1 MEGHDSPYREV
12 PLTPISQF
20 IDPYRLLVEAV
31 KDYAIYLL
39 DPDGY
44 VATWNAGAQYIKGY
58 SADEIIGRHF
68 SCFYPPEEAAR
79 NVPQQHLEQAVALGK
94 VEDKGWRV
102 KKDGTRYW
110 ANGLITPLFDDNG
123 ALVGFSK
130 VLRDLSEHHAQ
141 EQKMQEQ
148 QLILA
153 GIIDTAMDGIITIDD
168 TYRIIVFNRAA
179 EIMFRCSA
187 AEVLGQPLDI
197 FIPERFRA
205 SHAQLI
211 QTFAQS
217 EISSRKMSNPRIIY
231 GLRATGEEFP
241 LEATISQAEVGRR
254 KQFTVI
260 HRDITER
267 LKAEQLVQERYT
279 LQNQL
284 EAISTTAPCVL
295 CTFRQSPDGAVCF
308 TYASPKIFE
317 IYGLEPEVLAID
329 ASPIFELIHP
339 DDLEQVR
346 ITFRESTRT
355 MTTWGLEFR
364 VQNPHKG
371 EIWVEA
377 KSTPVREPDGSIL
390 WHGFL
395 MDVTERKQIENS
407 LLASEERFSL
417 VIDATNEGVWDWNI
431 ATGEVYFSPN
441 WIKSLGYE
449 PDEVPPNIQFW
460 ESCLHP
466 DDVAQVQ
473 LKLQEHFAGHTQA
486 YEAVTR
492 LCKKSGD
499 YRWNLDRGKVVTF
512 DESGKPLRMVGTD
525 QDISERKQAEDAL
538 RESQRYL
545 KQLIESLPQLVW
557 TCTVDGVCDYL
568 SPQIVKYTGVPQSD
582 QLGFGWLEAVHPDDR
597 ERNAHQWMQ
606 SVDQQTSFEGEYRIR
621 RVDGEYRWFKSQAQP
636 LKNEQGEVVRWFG
649 SSTDIDDQKRT
660 ELALREERNRFNR
673 IAAIVPGAICAFQQ
687 WPDGRSRFPYTSM
700 GLVDLYGVL
709 PEDVVE
715 DSSEILN
722 RVHPDDIGHVQKT
735 IQESAQTL
743 TIWRDEYRYLHPIK
757 GEIWVEGHSM
767 PAVEPDGCIQWYG
780 IVIDIS
786 KRKQAEI
793 ALREHQRY
801 LQELIESLP
810 QIVWTMDAQGKT
822 TYISPQWYEYTG
834 LQPVTPLPLNW
845 GQVVHPEDSI
855 RNTDLLQRVLSEERM
870 FDAEYRIQR
879 ADGVYRWFKV
889 RAVPF
894 RDQSGKIV
902 RWIGTS
908 TDIDDQKQTEVALR
922 QWADAFENCAHG
934 IAIGDPVTNC
944 VIACNPAFAS
954 LHHQSAEGI
963 VGQPLLS
970 LYDPADWDY
979 IKACIASADQ
989 IGQIRYETR
998 MQRKDGSQF
1007 NVQMDVV
1014 SVRDESGRVRY
1025 RVATMQDITDRKQAE
1040 EIIRESEAR
1049 YRNLVEVS
1057 PDAIFINRDRQIV
1070 FVNRQGLKLFGAQT
1084 SDQLL
1089 GKSPYDLFHPD
1100 YHELIRHRIQ
1110 TMLATKKS
1118 SRAIEE
1124 KIVRLDG
1131 QVVDVEVTASS
1142 FLDQEKQAIHVV
1154 LRDITERK
1162 QAERRLRT
1170 QGMVSRILAEANTFS
1185 EIALDIIQTLCEAEA
1200 WDYGVIWKVDKKA
1213 NQLECVDVWA
1223 RPELGLE
1230 ALVAQTRSLTFAPNV
1245 CLPGRVWVEGKAAGD
1260 EDVVGEHH
1268 TCPRAPFAIK
1278 SGLCSVI
1285 AFPIVHRGETLGVM
1299 DFMNRTRIV
1308 FDQPLQ
1314 AQLGIVGS
1322 QVGQFLARK
1331 QAQEEV
1337 HRFVAGSPAVI
1348 FALKRE
1354 GAGWKPAWTSENV
1367 FQLTGYHADEAN
1379 EPGWWASHLHPE
1391 DHDRILATES
1401 TLETTNHLIV
1411 EYRFGRRDGTYFW
1424 VRDEKR
1430 ILFDSHDQPT
1440 EIVGSWSDI
1449 TERVRL
1455 EEQLRQSQKM
1465 EAVGQLAGG
1474 IAHDFNNLLTVIVGY
1489 SDLLL
1494 ARMPPADPKRTN
1506 VADIKHAGEQAAAL
1520 TRQLLAFSRKQ
1531 ILDPKIIDL
1540 NETVSRIEKML
1551 RRLIG
1556 EDIILTT
1563 ILPPSVSKVKVDPG
1577 QLEQVIINLAVN
1589 ARDAMPQG
1597 GHLTIETGMTE
1608 LDDKYCH
1615 SRPECTP
1622 GWYTQ
1627 VSLSDTGCGMS
1638 PEVRNH
1644 IFEPF
1649 FTTKEPGKG
1658 TGLGLATVF
1667 GIVKQS
1673 GGHIEVYSEVGV
1685 GTSFKIYLPAIEE
1698 KWTVMQTETPTEDA
1712 QPGNEI
1718 ILLVEDEA
1726 IVRTITRLS
1735 LETFGYQV
1743 IEAGSG
1749 AEALELAKTLT
1760 EPISLLVT
1768 DVIMP
1773 KMNGR
1778 QLATQFQ
1785 QQFPNLKVLLMSGY
1799 TDDAIIRHGV
1809 IDDTYAFIQKPFTPN
1824 LLAKKVRE
1832 VLEEKRVRGEIVKS

>member
-1 MEGHDSPYREV
+1 MERHDVPHREV
-12 PLTPISQF
+12 PITSISQF

-44 VATWNAGAQYIKGY
+44 VATWNAGAERTKGY
-58 SADEIIGRHF
+58 GADEIIGRHF
-68 SCFYPPEEAAR
+68 SCFYLPEDVAR
-79 NVPQQHLEQAVALGK
+79 NLPHHHLEQAVAQGK
-94 VEDKGWRV
+94 VEDEGWRV

-110 ANGLITPLFDDNG
+110 ANGVITPLFDENG
-123 ALVGFSK
+123 TLIGFSK
-130 VLRDLSEHHAQ
+130 VLRDLSERHAN
-141 EQKMQEQ
+141 EQKIQEQ
-148 QLILA
+148 QMILA
-153 GIIDTAMDGIITIDD
+153 GIVDTAMDGIITVDD

-179 EIMFRCSA
+179 EAMFLCSA
-187 AEVLGQPLDI
+187 AEALGQPLDI
-197 FIPERFRA
+197 FIPERFRT
-205 SHAQLI
+205 SHAQLVR
-211 QTFAQS
+211 TFAQS
-217 EISSRKMSNPRIIY
+217 EVGSQRMFSPRIIY
-231 GLRATGEEFP
+231 GLRANGEEFP
-241 LEATISQAEVGRR
+241 LEATISQTEVRGR

-260 HRDITER
+260 HRDITAR
-267 LKAEQLVQERYT
+267 LKAEQIAQERLE
-279 LQNQL
+279 LQERL
-284 EAISTTAPCVL
+284 ETISTTAPCVL
-295 CTFRQSPDGAVCF
+295 CTFRQSPDGTVCF

-317 IYGLEPEVLAID
+317 IYGLEPEVLAVD
-329 ASPIFELIHP
+329 ASPIFGLIHP

-346 ITFRESTRT
+346 TTFRESAQT
-355 MTTWGLEFR
+355 MTVWAFEFR
-364 VQNPHKG
+364 VQNPHRG

-377 KSTPVREPDGSIL
+377 KSTPVRDPDGSIL

-395 MDVTERKQIENS
+395 MDVTERKQ
-407 LLASEERFSL
+407 
-417 VIDATNEGVWDWNI
+417 ATN
-431 ATGEVYFSPN
+431 
-441 WIKSLGYE
+441 
-449 PDEVPPNIQFW
+449 
-460 ESCLHP
+460 
-466 DDVAQVQ
+466 
-473 LKLQEHFAGHTQA
+473 
-486 YEAVTR
+486 
-492 LCKKSGD
+492 
-499 YRWNLDRGKVVTF
+499 
-512 DESGKPLRMVGTD
+512 
-525 QDISERKQAEDAL
+525 AL

-557 TCTVDGVCDYL
+557 TCTADGVCDYL
-568 SPQIVKYTGVPQSD
+568 SPQTVSYTGVSESD
-582 QLGFGWLEAVHPDDR
+582 QLGFGWLESIHPDDQK
-597 ERNAHQWMQ
+597 RNAAQWMQ
-606 SVDQQTSFEGEYRIR
+606 SVDQQTSFDGEYRIR
-621 RVDGEYRWFKSQAQP
+621 RADGVYRWFKSQAVP
-636 LKNEQGEVVRWFG
+636 VLDEAGALVKWIGT
-649 SSTDIDDQKRT
+649 STDINDQKQV
-660 ELALREERNRFNR
+660 ELALCEERDRFNR

-709 PEDVVE
+709 PEDVAE
-715 DSSEILN
+715 DSSEILS

-743 TIWRDEYRYLHPIK
+743 TAWCDEYRYLHPIK

-767 PAVEPDGCIQWYG
+767 PAVEPDGSIQWYG

-786 KRKQAEI
+786 KRKQAEL

-810 QIVWTMDAQGKT
+810 QIVWTLDAQGKT

-870 FDAEYRIQR
+870 FDAEYRLRR

-894 RDQSGKIV
+894 RDHSGRIV
-902 RWIGTS
+902 RWTGTS
-908 TDIDDQKQTEVALR
+908 TDIDDQKQTEAALR

-934 IAIGDPVTNC
+934 IAIGNPINNR
-944 VIACNPAFAS
+944 ILACNPAFARM
-954 LHHQSAEGI
+954 HQRTTAEIAGTPI
-963 VGQPLLS
+963 LEVYHPADQEYVKQCVLAADQVGQV
-970 LYDPADWDY
+970 
-979 IKACIASADQ
+979 
-989 IGQIRYETR
+989 RYEAR
-998 MQRKDGSQF
+998 MRRKDGSIF
-1007 NVQMDVV
+1007 AAQMDVV
-1014 SVRDESGRVRY
+1014 SVRDGDGTLRY
-1025 RVATMQDITDRKQAE
+1025 RVATMQDITDRKRAE

-1049 YRNLVEVS
+1049 YRDLVEVS
-1057 PDAIFINRDRQIV
+1057 PDAIFVNRDSQVV
-1070 FVNRQGLKLFGAQT
+1070 FVNRQGLELFGAKT
-1084 SDQLL
+1084 GDQLL
-1089 GKSPYDLFHPD
+1089 GKSPFDLFHPD
-1100 YHELIRHRIQ
+1100 YHELIRRRIH
-1110 TMLATKKS
+1110 TMLTTKKS
-1118 SRAIEE
+1118 VRAIEE

-1131 QVVDVEVTASS
+1131 RVVDVEVAASP
-1142 FLDQEKQAIHVV
+1142 FLDQGKQAIHVV
-1154 LRDITERK
+1154 LRDITER
-1162 QAERRLRT
+1162 QQTERHLRT
-1170 QGMVSRILAEANTFS
+1170 QGMVSRILAEANTFR
-1185 EIALDIIQTLCEAEA
+1185 EAALNILQTLCEAEA
-1200 WDYGVIWKVDKKA
+1200 WDYGAIWKVDKHA
-1213 NQLECVDVWA
+1213 NQLQCVDVWA
-1223 RPELGLE
+1223 RPEPGLE

-1245 CLPGRVWVEGKAAGD
+1245 CLPGRVWIEGKAAGD
-1260 EDVVGEHH
+1260 EDGVGKHH
-1268 TCPRAPFAIK
+1268 SCPRAPLAIK
-1278 SGLCSVI
+1278 FGLCSVV
-1285 AFPIVHRGETLGVM
+1285 ALPIVHQGETLGVM
-1299 DFMNRTRIV
+1299 DFMSRTRIV

-1314 AQLGIVGS
+1314 AQLGVVGS
-1322 QVGQFLARK
+1322 QIGQFLARK

-1337 HRFVAGSPAVI
+1337 NRFVSGSPAVI

-1354 GAGWKPAWTSENV
+1354 GPAWKPVWTSENV
-1367 FQLTGYHADEAN
+1367 FNLTGYSADEAN
-1379 EPGWWASHLHPE
+1379 EPGWWGRHLHPE
-1391 DHDRILATES
+1391 DQDRILATES
-1401 TLETTNHLIV
+1401 TLETTSHLIM
-1411 EYRFGRRDGTYFW
+1411 EYRFCRRDGTYFW

-1430 ILFDSHDQPT
+1430 VLFDSHHQPT

-1474 IAHDFNNLLTVIVGY
+1474 IAHDFNNLLTVIIGY
-1489 SDLLL
+1489 SELLL
-1494 ARMPPADPKRTN
+1494 TKMPSTDPKRTN

-1597 GHLTIETGMTE
+1597 GYLTIETGMAE
-1608 LDDKYCH
+1608 LDDEYCR

-1627 VSLSDTGCGMS
+1627 FSLSDTGCGMS

-1667 GIVKQS
+1667 GIIKQS

-1698 KWTVMQTETPTEDA
+1698 KWTVVQTETPAEDN
-1712 QPGNEI
+1712 QHGSEI

-1726 IVRTITRLS
+1726 IVRTIARLS

-1749 AEALELAKTLT
+1749 GEALELAKTLT
-1760 EPISLLVT
+1760 EPISLLIT

-1824 LLAKKVRE
+1824 VLAKKVRE
-1832 VLEEKRVRGEIVKS
+1832 VLEGKS